1 MNKRVLVVDD
11 TELNRKLAAAIL
23 RRFGWQADEAS
34 GGQEALDMLTAEDS
48 YQLVLLDI
56 KMPGMSGEEVCKSI
70 RANPLTATL
79 PLIAYT
85 AHALEDEVDSFLSL
99 GFNAVLIKPISL
111 ETLEA
116 SIEKALGIHT
126 ELPENL

>member
-1 MNKRVLVVDD
+1 MSRHVLVVDD

-23 RRFGWQADEAS
+23 RRYGWRTDEAS
-34 GGQEALDMLTAEDS
+34 GGQEALDMLTADDS

-56 KMPGMSGEEVCKSI
+56 KMPGMSGEEVCQAI
-70 RANPLTATL
+70 RANPCTATL

-85 AHALEDEVDSFLSL
+85 AHALEDEVESFLVL

-111 ETLEA
+111 ESLEA
-116 SIEKALGIHT
+116 AIAKAMAVPAGLS
-126 ELPENL
+126 